1 MQTISLLK
9 STGNQRVDDILRGVI
24 GIFETI
30 FPDRIRGYYL
40 VGSYADGTAV
50 STSDI
55 DMKILFKN
63 RFRDNTE
70 RKNARQICEC
80 CFGLISPIPGDVTA
94 NDEETAFS
102 SSTLRLRIKAGSLL
116 IYGEDIR
123 DQISLP
129 SLDQH
134 IRDVMFRAYVFCFTD
149 RLRPNLKAR
158 VWPLDY
164 PDPSDEFYG
173 YTYKGDTTVFTSVV
187 GAVATAIV
195 ASKAKKYVFTKND
208 CLKLYKKYINDKWT
222 VLLEVVFGKIRE
234 QWEYQIPRNKE
245 ERQQLRGICRQA
257 LAFENHFLI
266 IYKDFL
272 LTELRDAEDED
283 KLLAVKRLGEIIY
296 PDEETLDALKALES
310 CANREMREVVNN
322 TINWIRQ
329 MREKN

>member
-1 MQTISLLK
+1 MQKISLLN
-9 STGNQRVDDILRGVI
+9 STGNQRVDNILRGVI

-70 RKNARQICEC
+70 RKNSQQICEY
-80 CFGLISPIPGDVTA
+80 CFGLISPIAGDVTA
-94 NDEETAFS
+94 KDEETAFS
-102 SSTLRLRIKAGSLL
+102 SSTLQLRIKAGSLL

-129 SLDQH
+129 PLDQN
-134 IRDVMFRAYVFCFTD
+134 IRDVMFRAYIFCFTD

-158 VWPLDY
+158 MYPLDY

-173 YTYKGDTTVFTSVV
+173 YTYKGGTTVFISVV

-208 CLKLYKKYINDKWT
+208 SLKLYKKYINDEWT
-222 VLLEVVFGKIRE
+222 VLLEAAFEKIRK
-234 QWEYQIPRNKE
+234 QWEYQIPENRD
-245 ERQQLRGICRQA
+245 ERQQLREICRQA

-272 LTELRDAEDED
+272 LTELRDAEDKD

-322 TINWIRQ
+322 TISWIQQ

>member
-1 MQTISLLK
+1 MQNISLLN
-9 STGNQRVDDILRGVI
+9 STGNQRVDNILRGVI

-70 RKNARQICEC
+70 RKSSQQICEY
-80 CFGLISPIPGDVTA
+80 CFGLISPIAGDVTA
-94 NDEETAFS
+94 KDEETAFS
-102 SSTLRLRIKAGSLL
+102 SSTLQLRIKAGSLL

-129 SLDQH
+129 PLDQN

-164 PDPSDEFYG
+164 PNPSDEFHG
-173 YTYKGDTTVFTSVV
+173 YTYKDGTTVFASVV
-187 GAVATAIV
+187 GEVATAIV

-208 CLKLYKKYINDKWT
+208 CLRLYKKYISDEWT
-222 VLLEVVFGKIRE
+222 VLLEAAFKKIRK
-234 QWEYQIPRNKE
+234 QWEYQIPENKD
-245 ERQQLRGICRQA
+245 ERQQLREICRQA

-272 LTELRDAEDED
+272 LTELRDAEDKD
-283 KLLAVKRLGEIIY
+283 KLLAVKRFGEIIY

-310 CANREMREVVNN
+310 CDNREL
-322 TINWIRQ
+322 
-329 MREKN
+329 

>member
-1 MQTISLLK
+1 MQTISLLN
-9 STGNQRVDDILRGVI
+9 STGNQRVDNILRGVI

-70 RKNARQICEC
+70 RKNSQQICEY
-80 CFGLISPIPGDVTA
+80 CFGLISPIAGDVTA
-94 NDEETAFS
+94 KDEETAFS
-102 SSTLRLRIKAGSLL
+102 TSTLQLRIKAGSLL

-129 SLDQH
+129 PLDQS

-158 VWPLDY
+158 VYPLDY

-173 YTYKGDTTVFTSVV
+173 YTYKGGTTVFISVV
-187 GAVATAIV
+187 SAVATAIV

-208 CLKLYKKYINDKWT
+208 SLKLYKKYINDEWT
-222 VLLEVVFGKIRE
+222 VLLEAASEKIRK
-234 QWEYQIPRNKE
+234 QWEYQIPENRD
-245 ERQQLRGICRQA
+245 ERQQLREICRQA

-272 LTELRDAEDED
+272 LTELRDAEDKD

-310 CANREMREVVNN
+310 CANREMRGVVNN

>member
-1 MQTISLLK
+1 MQNIPLLN
-9 STGNQRVDDILRGVI
+9 STGNQRVDNILRGVI
-24 GIFETI
+24 GIFETV

-40 VGSYADGTAV
+40 VGSYADGTAI

-63 RFRDNTE
+63 RFRDNIE
-70 RKNARQICEC
+70 RKNSQQICEY
-80 CFGLISPIPGDVTA
+80 CFGLISPIAGDVTA
-94 NDEETAFS
+94 KDEETAFS
-102 SSTLRLRIKAGSLL
+102 TSTLQLRIKAGSLL
-116 IYGEDIR
+116 VYGEDIR

-129 SLDQH
+129 PLDQS

-158 VWPLDY
+158 VYPLDY

-173 YTYKGDTTVFTSVV
+173 YTYKGGTTVFISVV
-187 GAVATAIV
+187 SAVATAIV

-208 CLKLYKKYINDKWT
+208 SLKLYKKYINDEWT
-222 VLLEVVFGKIRE
+222 VLLEAASEKIRK
-234 QWEYQIPRNKE
+234 QWEYQIPENRD
-245 ERQQLRGICRQA
+245 ERQQLREICRQA

-272 LTELRDAEDED
+272 LTELRDAEDKD

-310 CANREMREVVNN
+310 CANREMRGVVNN

>member
-1 MQTISLLK
+1 MPQM
-9 STGNQRVDDILRGVI
+9 STR
-24 GIFETI
+24 
-30 FPDRIRGYYL
+30 P
-40 VGSYADGTAV
+40 
-50 STSDI
+50 
-55 DMKILFKN
+55 
-63 RFRDNTE
+63 
-70 RKNARQICEC
+70 
-80 CFGLISPIPGDVTA
+80 SPIVGDVTA
-94 NDEETAFS
+94 KDEETAFS
-102 SSTLRLRIKAGSLL
+102 TSTLQLRIKAGSLL

-129 SLDQH
+129 PLDQS

-149 RLRPNLKAR
+149 RLRLNLKAR
-158 VWPLDY
+158 VYPLDY

-173 YTYKGDTTVFTSVV
+173 YTYKGGTTVFISVV
-187 GAVATAIV
+187 SAVATAIV

-208 CLKLYKKYINDKWT
+208 SLKLYKKYINDEWT
-222 VLLEVVFGKIRE
+222 VLLEAASEKIRK
-234 QWEYQIPRNKE
+234 QWEYQIPENRD
-245 ERQQLRGICRQA
+245 ERQQLREICRQA

-272 LTELRDAEDED
+272 LTELRDAEDKD

-310 CANREMREVVNN
+310 CANREMRGVVNN

>member
-1 MQTISLLK
+1 MQNIPLLN
-9 STGNQRVDDILRGVI
+9 STGNQRVDNILRGVI
-24 GIFETI
+24 GIFETV

-40 VGSYADGTAV
+40 VGSYADGTAI

-63 RFRDNTE
+63 RFRDNIE
-70 RKNARQICEC
+70 RKNSQQICEY
-80 CFGLISPIPGDVTA
+80 CFGLISPIAGDVTA
-94 NDEETAFS
+94 KDEETAFS
-102 SSTLRLRIKAGSLL
+102 TSTLQLRIKAGSLL
-116 IYGEDIR
+116 VYGEDIR
-123 DQISLP
+123 DQISLLP
-129 SLDQH
+129 LDQS

-158 VWPLDY
+158 VYPLDY

-173 YTYKGDTTVFTSVV
+173 YTYKGGTTVFISVV
-187 GAVATAIV
+187 SAVATAIV

-208 CLKLYKKYINDKWT
+208 SLKLYKKYINDEWT
-222 VLLEVVFGKIRE
+222 VLLEAASEKIRK
-234 QWEYQIPRNKE
+234 QWEYQIPENRD
-245 ERQQLRGICRQA
+245 ERQQLREICRQA

-272 LTELRDAEDED
+272 LTELRDAEDKD

-310 CANREMREVVNN
+310 CANREMRGVVNN

>member
-1 MQTISLLK
+1 MENISLLN
-9 STGNQRVDDILRGVI
+9 STGNQQVDDILRGVI

-30 FPDRIRGYYL
+30 FSDRIRGYYL

-63 RFRDNTE
+63 RFRNDTE
-70 RKNARQICEC
+70 RKNAQQICEY
-80 CFGLISPIPGDVTA
+80 CFELISPIPGDVTA

-129 SLDQH
+129 RLDQH

-158 VWPLDY
+158 VYPLDY
-164 PDPSDEFYG
+164 PNPSDEFYG
-173 YTYKGDTTVFTSVV
+173 YTYKNGTTVFASVV

-195 ASKAKKYVFTKND
+195 SSKAKRYVYTKND
-208 CLKLYKKYINDKWT
+208 CLKLYKEYINDEWT
-222 VLLEVVFGKIRE
+222 ALLEATFEKIRK
-234 QWEYQIPRNKE
+234 QWEYQIPENKD
-245 ERQQLRGICRQA
+245 ERQQLREICRQA

-266 IYKDFL
+266 IYRDFL
-272 LTELRDAEDED
+272 LTELRGAEDKD
-283 KLLAVKRLGEIIY
+283 KLLAVKRFGEIIY
-296 PDEETLDALKALES
+296 PDGETLDALKALES
-310 CANREMREVVNN
+310 YANREMRKVVNN
-322 TINWIRQ
+322 TINRIRQ
-329 MREKN
+329 MREQN

>member
-1 MQTISLLK
+1 MQNIPLLN
-9 STGNQRVDDILRGVI
+9 STGNQRVDNILRGVI

-30 FPDRIRGYYL
+30 FPNRIRGYYL

-63 RFRDNTE
+63 RFRDNIE
-70 RKNARQICEC
+70 RKNSQQICDY
-80 CFGLISPIPGDVTA
+80 CFGLISPIAGDVTA
-94 NDEETAFS
+94 RDEETAFS

-116 IYGEDIR
+116 LYGEDIR
-123 DQISLP
+123 DKISLP
-129 SLDQH
+129 PLGQNL
-134 IRDVMFRAYVFCFTD
+134 RDVMFRACVFCFTD

-158 VWPLDY
+158 VYPLGY

-173 YTYKGDTTVFTSVV
+173 YTYKGGTTVFVSLLS
-187 GAVATAIV
+187 AIATAIV
-195 ASKAKKYVFTKND
+195 SSKAKKYVLTKND
-208 CLKLYKKYINDKWT
+208 SLKLYKKYINDEWT
-222 VLLEVVFGKIRE
+222 TLLEVAFEKIRR
-234 QWEYQIPRNKE
+234 QWEYQIPKNKD
-245 ERQQLRGICRQA
+245 ERRQLREICGQT

-272 LTELRDAEDED
+272 LTELRDSEDKN

-296 PDEETLDALKALES
+296 LGEEILGVLKALES
-310 CANREMREVVNN
+310 CANRETREVVNN
-322 TINWIRQ
+322 TINWIQQ